1 MAVCIKE
8 FWYWTFIIPV
18 ILFPAFSLEDR
29 NSYWNVVLIPCSV
42 SSDPKVTC
50 LLFLE
55 LTRVEF

>member
-1 MAVCIKE
+1 MVVCIKE
-8 FWYWTFIIPV
+8 FWYWTFILLV

-29 NSYWNVVLIPCSV
+29 NSSFPCRI

-55 LTRVEF
+55 LKRVEF